1 MLHIF
6 NITLNHIDM
15 LYNQRN
21 LLIICFSFKLI
32 IIATHLLVSLV
43 IIIFFI
49 RTSVWSIYI
58 LYSKSVY
65 LSVLGNTILDIQV

>member
-1 MLHIF
+1 
-6 NITLNHIDM
+6 M

-43 IIIFFI
+43 IIFFI

>member
-43 IIIFFI
+43 IIFFFLLELRYDPFIFCIANQF
-49 RTSVWSIYI
+49 T
-58 LYSKSVY
+58 
-65 LSVLGNTILDIQV
+65 

>member
-43 IIIFFI
+43 IIFFFFLLELRYDPFIFCIANQF
-49 RTSVWSIYI
+49 T
-58 LYSKSVY
+58 
-65 LSVLGNTILDIQV
+65 

>member
-1 MLHIF
+1 
-6 NITLNHIDM
+6 M

-32 IIATHLLVSLV
+32 IIATHLPVPLV
-43 IIIFFI
+43 IIFFI
-49 RTSVWSIYI
+49 RTSAWSIYI

-65 LSVLGNTILDIQV
+65 LSVLGNTILGIQV

>member
-6 NITLNHIDM
+6 NITSYHIDM

-43 IIIFFI
+43 IIFFI